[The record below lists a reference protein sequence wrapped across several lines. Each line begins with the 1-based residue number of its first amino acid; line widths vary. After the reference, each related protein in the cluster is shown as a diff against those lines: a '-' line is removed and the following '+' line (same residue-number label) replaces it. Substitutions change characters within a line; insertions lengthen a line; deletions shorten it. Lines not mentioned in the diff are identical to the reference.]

1 MSLHKYPWMDDEISL
16 IADNIEHPPR
26 IVYKK
31 YVEKFGQ
38 VRSFNAVK
46 RKRLDLID
54 ELGGVDKG
62 LKEIGPARNTQAKTN
77 KVMSKYD
84 MGRILK
90 DDLTERRKRN
100 DQLKDFTELI
110 TGNRYSVKLAEGHSS
125 ELDLTF
131 EYMDDYNLY
140 FRANSGCVE
149 TFPRHRNLVV
159 IFDKNSNRLVCKPL
173 VFAPNDKV

>member
-31 YVEKFGQ
+31 YVEKFGSI
-38 VRSFNAVK
+38 RSFSAVK
-46 RKRLDLID
+46 VKRLKLID
-54 ELGGVDKG
+54 ELGGVGKSM
-62 LKEIGPARNTQAKTN
+62 KEVGPARNTEAKPN
-77 KVMSKYD
+77 KVISKYD

-100 DQLKDFTELI
+100 AQLKDFAELI

-140 FRANSGCVE
+140 FRADSGCVE

-159 IFDKNSNRLVCKPL
+159 IADKKSNKLVCKPL